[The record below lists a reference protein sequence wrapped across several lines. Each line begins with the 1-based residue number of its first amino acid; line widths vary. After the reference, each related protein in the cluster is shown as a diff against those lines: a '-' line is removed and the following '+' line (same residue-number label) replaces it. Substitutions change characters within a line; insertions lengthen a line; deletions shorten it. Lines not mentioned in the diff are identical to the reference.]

1 MPHPLGDRIR
11 AIAYVRVSSDEQASE
26 GVSLDAQRARL
37 ISHAAA
43 AGLHLVATIE
53 DAGRSASTL
62 RRPGLEAALEQ
73 LRAGGADALLCVKLD
88 RLTRK
93 VGDLEQLLA
102 AHFGADAPHT
112 LLLAA
117 EPHDAKTATG
127 RLTLRILVAIAEHEL
142 DQVAARTQAAVD
154 HKRAAGEVVGAVPF
168 GFDRDGDRLVPNAAE
183 QETLRRARELDA
195 GGLGLRAI
203 ARRLNDDD
211 RPTKRGGRW
220 DATAVKRLLTRGARG
235 AADGDDAS

>member
-1 MPHPLGDRIR
+1 
-11 AIAYVRVSSDEQASE
+11 
-26 GVSLDAQRARL
+26 
-37 ISHAAA
+37 
-43 AGLHLVATIE
+43 
-53 DAGRSASTL
+53 
-62 RRPGLEAALEQ
+62 
-73 LRAGGADALLCVKLD
+73 
-88 RLTRK
+88 
-93 VGDLEQLLA
+93 
-102 AHFGADAPHT
+102 
-112 LLLAA
+112 
-117 EPHDAKTATG
+117 
-127 RLTLRILVAIAEHEL
+127 
-142 DQVAARTQAAVD
+142 VAARTQAAVD